1 MSNPEMNNEIQQ
13 EEKNNSGQGPT
24 AKAPA
29 MVANR
34 FNWGAFFLTWIW
46 GCFHK
51 QFLTLLIFLP
61 TIFSFLFQ
69 KDQVVQLVCAV
80 ASLGLSIWFGIK
92 GNEWAWQGR
101 HYESITKFHESQ
113 KKWAIAGLIVAILM
127 IVLAILVVGIIAAAI
142 VSTMSGLKY

>member
-1 MSNPEMNNEIQQ
+1 MSNPEVNNEIKK
-13 EEKNNSGQGPT
+13 EERNNSGQGPT

-61 TIFSFLFQ
+61 AIFSFLFQ

-101 HYESITKFHESQ
+101 HYDSIAQFHESQ
-113 KKWAIAGLIVAILM
+113 KKWAIAGIILTVLWTVLI
-127 IVLAILVVGIIAAAI
+127 IIAI
-142 VSTMSGLKY
+142 VFFTIMFVNALSGLKY